1 MLAILDEDSKNE
13 INNVKAQPKVSEQVK
28 KVSLDP
34 LDRKKKYNRENAFSS
49 RKEKPHS
56 IPSKQQKC
64 LNMVFKR
71 SERNQQKHHGAQA
84 EHWLIFQAKKQ
95 KKKKKKKAI

>member
-34 LDRKKKYNRENAFSS
+34 LDRKKNTI
-49 RKEKPHS
+49 EKTLS
-56 IPSKQQKC
+56 
-64 LNMVFKR
+64 
-71 SERNQQKHHGAQA
+71 AQ
-84 EHWLIFQAKKQ
+84 EKKNLIQFLQSNKNV
-95 KKKKKKKAI
+95 